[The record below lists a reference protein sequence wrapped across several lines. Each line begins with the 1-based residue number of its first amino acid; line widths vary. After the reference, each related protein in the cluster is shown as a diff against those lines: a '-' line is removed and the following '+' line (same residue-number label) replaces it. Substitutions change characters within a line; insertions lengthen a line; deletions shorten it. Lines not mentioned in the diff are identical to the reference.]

1 VEGRWVDVEGGR
13 LRLDCAGEGPPLVLL
28 HAGVADRR
36 MWQPQLEALADRYRL
51 IAYDRRGF
59 GESHSDDVPFSAVD
73 DLIAVLDAQ
82 KLDTVALVGC
92 SQGGRIAIDAALARP
107 ERVSALALVAPALS
121 GFDDDDFDYPPA
133 VIELDEALT
142 AAEEAGDL
150 ATVNSLEARAW
161 LVGMDGDPDRLPPE
175 LHALFE
181 DMNAIALRAGP
192 LTREQEPPS
201 AIARLAELTQPVLLA
216 WGDLDLPVQDAI
228 CELLASRLPDVR
240 TLPMPGT
247 AHLGS
252 LEQPERFNAAL
263 VAFLGA

>member
-1 VEGRWVDVEGGR
+1 MDARWVDVAGGR

-36 MWQPQLEALADRYRL
+36 MWGPQFEALSDRYRL

-73 DLIAVLDAQ
+73 DLIAILDA
-82 KLDTVALVGC
+82 LGLGEVTLVGC
-92 SQGGRIAIDAALARP
+92 SQGGRIAIDAALAHP
-107 ERVSALALVAPALS
+107 DRVQALALVAPALS

-133 VIELDEALT
+133 VIELGEALT
-142 AAEEAGDL
+142 AAEDAGDL
-150 ATVNSLEARAW
+150 ATVNALEARAW
-161 LVGMDGDPDRLPPE
+161 LIGMAGDPKRLAPE

-181 DMNAIALRAGP
+181 DMNAIALRAAP
-192 LTREQEPPS
+192 LTQERQPPS
-201 AIARLAELTQPVLLA
+201 AIPRLGELRQPVLLA

-228 CELLASRLPDVR
+228 CELLARRLPDVR

-247 AHLGS
+247 AHLCS
-252 LEQPERFNAAL
+252 LEQPERFNRGL
-263 VAFLGA
+263 LEFLNG